1 MNADFY
7 FDLKIVI
14 VIAVRYYI
22 NHDPALQ
29 IKSYDEGTLRAPVKC
44 GCQPNTQKI
53 IYGGMRR
60 QGH

>member
-14 VIAVRYYI
+14 VIAVRCYM

-29 IKSYDEGTLRAPVKC
+29 IKSYDQGPLWAPVK
-44 GCQPNTQKI
+44 
-53 IYGGMRR
+53 
-60 QGH
+60 

>member
-22 NHDPALQ
+22 NHDPTLK
-29 IKSYDEGTLRAPVKC
+29 IKSYDEGTLRAPVK
-44 GCQPNTQKI
+44 
-53 IYGGMRR
+53 
-60 QGH
+60 

>member
-29 IKSYDEGTLRAPVKC
+29 IKSYDEGTFRAPVK
-44 GCQPNTQKI
+44 
-53 IYGGMRR
+53 
-60 QGH
+60 

>member
-14 VIAVRYYI
+14 VIAVRCYM

-29 IKSYDEGTLRAPVKC
+29 IKSYDQGTL
-44 GCQPNTQKI
+44 
-53 IYGGMRR
+53 
-60 QGH
+60 